1 MSIAVWRML
10 NLLDGR
16 VVQQP
21 TNFLLEVTAV
31 SVELGAVTRAS
42 SQPVTPFSKAGAA
55 LGTSSA
61 TISRSE
67 QHASQLS
74 NLKWCA
80 QLSFTRNLP
89 IGTIA
94 SAKAFC
100 SSIAVAAGLGSFRPC
115 QAKEVLVG
123 KENMRPMTHC
133 YSKECYQQIWFSYW
147 WFLNDRF
154 RFRLGFWLCLWLW
167 SWRR

>member
-1 MSIAVWRML
+1 MSIAAWRML

-61 TISRSE
+61 TMSRSE
-67 QHASQLS
+67 QHASQFPLS
-74 NLKWCA
+74 NLNWCA
-80 QLSFTRNLP
+80 QLSFVRNLP

-94 SAKAFC
+94 SANAFC

-115 QAKEVLVG
+115 QAKEVLAG
-123 KENMRPMTHC
+123 KENM
-133 YSKECYQQIWFSYW
+133 
-147 WFLNDRF
+147 
-154 RFRLGFWLCLWLW
+154 
-167 SWRR
+167 